1 MRRSQAVHET
11 SVGLFAF
18 LDVLMSTMGSLI
30 LVLMIVSPKIRQE
43 KIAKA
48 ATEVARDVVKIET
61 KPVPTPAPAVVP
73 KRETIDL
80 NAKFA
85 THVAELTSQADDKR
99 RTATDA
105 QHELATAHDRSQKVH
120 ETREQLEHELADLR
134 AAKTRL
140 VASVEDL
147 SAEGVKVETELARR
161 GSRLRKIR
169 DHIAHESTEYAFV
182 AYDGVS
188 GTTRRPILV
197 ECADDRIKFV
207 QENITLTSA
216 DITGFTSVANP
227 LLSGAEALLDYWST
241 HASASEPKP
250 YVLMVVRPSGTLSY
264 YRARNLLER
273 MKAPF
278 GYELLP
284 EDQKLAP
291 PAADPQATLACREA
305 IDRAIAKRDAVFNQV
320 FATTGGSKRDPLR
333 RGPGGAGGDVPGLNG
348 NGTPGGAKDGSGVG
362 PSGTGGGA
370 GGNRAGSTWTFADPF
385 DLTSGGVR
393 AAGKAAASASSD
405 ALVASGNTTQ
415 RAPGGNGPGS
425 KGADGNAAGPG
436 GAANGGLDGSGSSTS
451 GSGSDAAAGAGPSGA
466 GTGAAG
472 ATGLGGAQAN
482 GGPANGNGGNGPGG
496 LGSGLPGS
504 LVGGGA
510 TGGTGPG
517 GGTGAGAPGGLP
529 AGGGTGP
536 GGLGSG
542 GVGLNGQGGGG
553 AGGNLVAGGPGG
565 TGGGATP
572 GGAGGMVAGGLG
584 PNGTAG
590 MSGGSPTPGAPD
602 GLLTAGALSGTNNLP
617 NGPNGSDPNASGK
630 PPGAP
635 GGSGLSPSGDLV
647 AASPNQ
653 SGANGNGP
661 NGGTGTDGQPGGARS
676 DEPFELLP
684 TLGAGKGPGMDGGV
698 PGELGNSSSGGDLAL
713 SGAGGSQQLGP
724 APAGSSSAEFGSGPT
739 TPILQAGTGGSPLSS
754 PSGGLSSA
762 SGMSGGSGGGTGQPD
777 SLGTG
782 SGEPASA
789 ATGSGQ
795 PGTPQMASDPGT
807 TSPQGDLAF
816 SPGPS
821 AGSPSGGAPGG
832 GSPGGGSMGSDGGN
846 AGQSASGSVDAS
858 AGAGGMPSLGHAG
871 DDTPDNSFAT
881 RHWGYSTPQAH
892 VGFNHDVSVW
902 IGAHSIVVGSQPPIP
917 ISRAES
923 APRLAAIV
931 VPALDREAR
940 TWGRPPD
947 HLYWVPNVKFVV
959 SPGGNLTYERLRPV
973 MQRHGMI
980 SSVEYRLE
988 LESPRQTFHSWVQ

>member
-61 KPVPTPAPAVVP
+61 KPTPTLAPAPAPAVVP

-85 THVAELTSQADDKR
+85 THVTELTSQADDKR
-99 RTATDA
+99 RTAADA
-105 QHELATAHDRSQKVH
+105 QHELATARDRSQKVH

-140 VASVEDL
+140 LASVEDL

-241 HASASEPKP
+241 HSSANEPKP

-278 GYELLP
+278 GYELLA
-284 EDQKLAP
+284 EDQKLAAP
-291 PAADPQATLACREA
+291 PADPQATLACREA

-320 FATTGGSKRDPLR
+320 FATTGGSRRDPFR
-333 RGPGGAGGDVPGLNG
+333 RGPGGAGGDIPGANG
-348 NGTPGGAKDGSGVG
+348 NGTPGGSKDGSGVG
-362 PSGTGGGA
+362 PSGTGGGV
-370 GGNRAGSTWTFADPF
+370 GGNGTGATWTFADPF
-385 DLTSGGVR
+385 DLTSGGVKV
-393 AAGKAAASASSD
+393 AGKGVAGASSD
-405 ALVASGNTTQ
+405 ALVASGNTAQ
-415 RAPGGNGPGS
+415 GVAGGNGPGS
-425 KGADGNAAGPG
+425 KGADGNGAGPG
-436 GAANGGLDGSGSSTS
+436 GASSGDLDGNGSSKS
-451 GSGSDAAAGAGPSGA
+451 GSGSDRAAGAGPSGA
-466 GTGAAG
+466 GPGGTGAAG
-472 ATGLGGAQAN
+472 TTALGGVAQAN
-482 GGPANGNGGNGPGG
+482 GGPANGNGGNGGG
-496 LGSGLPGS
+496 GFGGGSGLPDS

-517 GGTGAGAPGGLP
+517 GGTGAAAPGGLP
-529 AGGGTGP
+529 AGGGAGP
-536 GGLGSG
+536 SGLGSG
-542 GVGLNGQGGGG
+542 GVGPNGQEGGG

-565 TGGGATP
+565 TGNGAAP
-572 GGAGGMVAGGLG
+572 GGAGGMGSGGLG
-584 PNGTAG
+584 PNGAGGVSGGGPNGTTANGSGLTAG
-590 MSGGSPTPGAPD
+590 SPD
-602 GLLTAGALSGTNNLP
+602 GSLTAGAMNGTSNLA
-617 NGPNGSDPNASGK
+617 NGPDGSDPNANANGK
-630 PPGAP
+630 PPVRPEKRDFRQAAICWRAVRMQTVRMATVALART
-635 GGSGLSPSGDLV
+635 GSRAEHALMSRSSCCRRSGPARV
-647 AASPNQ
+647 QAWMAAC
-653 SGANGNGP
+653 
-661 NGGTGTDGQPGGARS
+661 R
-676 DEPFELLP
+676 
-684 TLGAGKGPGMDGGV
+684 
-698 PGELGNSSSGGDLAL
+698 GNSAIRQAAATSRSPARLVRSNPA
-713 SGAGGSQQLGP
+713 Q

-739 TPILQAGTGGSPLSS
+739 TPILQAGTGGSPLGA

-782 SGEPASA
+782 SGSARFHVNRLVANPARHKCPPTREPPARRATRPLRPARLPAVRAAARRAAAVPVAAAWAAMA
-789 ATGSGQ
+789 ATR
-795 PGTPQMASDPGT
+795 ASRLPARSTRRPERAVCPAWDTGAT
-807 TSPQGDLAF
+807 THPTTALPHVTG
-816 SPGPS
+816 
-821 AGSPSGGAPGG
+821 
-832 GSPGGGSMGSDGGN
+832 
-846 AGQSASGSVDAS
+846 
-858 AGAGGMPSLGHAG
+858 
-871 DDTPDNSFAT
+871 AT
-881 RHWGYSTPQAH
+881 RRRKPRGLQPRRECMDRRAFDRGRQPAADSDQPR
-892 VGFNHDVSVW
+892 G
-902 IGAHSIVVGSQPPIP
+902 IGAAIGRARRPRAR
-917 ISRAES
+917 SRS
-923 APRLAAIV
+923 ADLGPAATTICTGC
-931 VPALDREAR
+931 P
-940 TWGRPPD
+940 T
-947 HLYWVPNVKFVV
+947 
-959 SPGGNLTYERLRPV
+959 
-973 MQRHGMI
+973 
-980 SSVEYRLE
+980 SS
-988 LESPRQTFHSWVQ
+988 SW